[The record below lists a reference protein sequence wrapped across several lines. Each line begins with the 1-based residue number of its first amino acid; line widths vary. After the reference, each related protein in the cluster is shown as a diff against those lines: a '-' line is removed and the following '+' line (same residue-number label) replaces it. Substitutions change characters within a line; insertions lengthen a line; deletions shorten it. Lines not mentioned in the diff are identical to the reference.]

1 MHIREQSRCLLGTAL
16 RHLHRFSLF
25 PLALRSLA
33 LSVAYA
39 TWSGVGTAA
48 TALIGVLL
56 FSEKLTPLKL
66 FWMALIIAGVV
77 GLNC

>member
-1 MHIREQSRCLLGTAL
+1 MGVYVGYICC
-16 RHLHRFSLF
+16 FSLF

-39 TWSGVGTAA
+39 TWSGAGTAA